1 MKRLVLAV
9 ALVIPAVSMAAFE
22 PQVQSPPTAG
32 NPSQPTKAHR
42 PLFQVRY
49 VLESA
54 LPKKQSLPAI
64 DLGDGKAAID
74 SASMSAQ
81 SGAPLRSRFEQPNVI
96 TCRGWG
102 CENSH

>member
-9 ALVIPAVSMAAFE
+9 FLLLPVVSMAAFE
-22 PQVQSPPTAG
+22 PQVQPAQQASV
-32 NPSQPTKAHR
+32 PSQPTKSHR

-54 LPKKQSLPAI
+54 LPKARSMPAI

-74 SASMSAQ
+74 SASLSVQ
-81 SGAPLRSRFEQPNVI
+81 SGVPLRSRLEQPNVI

-102 CENSH
+102 CQNSH